1 MNIQRP
7 KKLINLF
14 LAFLVMMRFASCDA
28 QKESKIVEVFTGIEI
43 VDKNYV
49 YSDESVFNLNNIQY
63 SLWSKAIYDLDGEI
77 EQLIIFKPEGALEYT
92 KSQLLEDK
100 NLLDY
105 CGFPIYQNFIYVDG
119 YIIKS
124 ENEKIKVV
132 KAGENYLI
140 SKSSDRKVQIY
151 KLNK

>member
-7 KKLINLF
+7 RKSINL
-14 LAFLVMMRFASCDA
+14 LSAFLVMMCFANCDA
-28 QKESKIVEVFTGIEI
+28 QTESKIVEIYIGIEI

-49 YSDESVFNLNNIQY
+49 YSEESVFNLNNVQY
-63 SLWSKAIYDLDGEI
+63 SLSSKAIYDLDGEI

-105 CGFPIYQNFIYVDG
+105 YGFPTYQNFIYSG
-119 YIIKS
+119 GFIIKS
-124 ENEKIKVV
+124 ENERIKVV
-132 KAGENYLI
+132 KAGEDYLI
-140 SKSSDRKVQIY
+140 SNSSDKVQFY
-151 KLNK
+151 RLNK